1 MTSAFVTGAFAG
13 AAIAIPVGAIAILII
28 ELGIRRGFRAAAAAG
43 LGAATADGVYAT
55 VAALGGGAVA
65 SALAP
70 IADPL
75 RVAAVVALVVVGIR
89 GLRGALSSAAPDAAE
104 ASPQAPARGSATYLR
119 FLGLTLLNPATVIY
133 FSALVLGRQAQ
144 FARSVAA
151 SVVFVLAAF
160 AAGAFSA
167 SSAWQVALAGM
178 AALAHR
184 RLPERYRVALSVF
197 GYLVIIAFALGIAR
211 DLIA

>member
-43 LGAATADGVYAT
+43 LGAATADGIYAT

-65 SALAP
+65 GALAP

-133 FSALVLGRQAQ
+133 FTALILGLPQLGSSAGERI
-144 FARSVAA
+144 
-151 SVVFVLAAF
+151 AF